1 MIPYSRLFLFRKSI
15 CEVQIIRTSPFRT
28 FFLDNSFLQNNSVQ
42 TLLVCFGLDFSFSE
56 ISIILISIISCKEV
70 VVEEVKNNLS
80 SKTINYSEISLE
92 SIYKIKLYSN
102 IDGWINYIELNE
114 YVNQLNLNDYSS
126 LIDNKQYLIRFF
138 NGIKNTI
145 PTDINKPEIKS
156 RLTVIETDFLRF
168 ESMLSSYESNEEEK
182 VKMVKK
188 INNSFSNL
196 NFQIDKLTEKQEI
209 TPE

>member
-1 MIPYSRLFLFRKSI
+1 MENQKLLKRLIK
-15 CEVQIIRTSPFRT
+15 
-28 FFLDNSFLQNNSVQ
+28 
-42 TLLVCFGLDFSFSE
+42 
-56 ISIILISIISCKEV
+56 ISIILISIISCKEI
-70 VVEEVKNNLS
+70 VVEEIKDNSN
-80 SKTINYSEISLE
+80 SKIINYSEIKLE
-92 SIYKIKLYSN
+92 SVYKIKLYSKM
-102 IDGWINYIELNE
+102 DEWMKYLELNE
-114 YVNQLNLNDYSS
+114 YINQLNLNDYSA
-126 LIDNKQYLIRFF
+126 LIDNKKYLIRFF

-168 ESMLSSYESNEEEK
+168 ESMLSNYESSKETK
-182 VKMVKK
+182 IKMVKK

>member
-1 MIPYSRLFLFRKSI
+1 MENQKLLKRLIKIL
-15 CEVQIIRTSPFRT
+15 
-28 FFLDNSFLQNNSVQ
+28 
-42 TLLVCFGLDFSFSE
+42 
-56 ISIILISIISCKEV
+56 IILISIISCKEV

-80 SKTINYSEISLE
+80 SKTINYSEINLE
-92 SIYKIKLYSN
+92 SVYEIKLNSN
-102 IDGWINYIELNE
+102 INEWINYGELDE

-126 LIDNKQYLIRFF
+126 LIDNKKYLIRFF

-168 ESMLSSYESNEEEK
+168 ESMLSNYESNEEAK
-182 VKMVKK
+182 IKMVKK

>member
-1 MIPYSRLFLFRKSI
+1 MENQK
-15 CEVQIIRTSPFRT
+15 
-28 FFLDNSFLQNNSVQ
+28 
-42 TLLVCFGLDFSFSE
+42 LLRGLIK
-56 ISIILISIISCKEV
+56 ISIILISIFSCKEV

-80 SKTINYSEISLE
+80 SKTINYSEINLE

-102 IDGWINYIELNE
+102 IDEWINYMELNE

-126 LIDNKQYLIRFF
+126 LIDNKKYLIRFF

-168 ESMLSSYESNEEEK
+168 ESMLSNYESNEEAK
-182 VKMVKK
+182 IKMVKK
-188 INNSFSNL
+188 INNSFSKL

-209 TPE
+209 TPEQ

>member
-1 MIPYSRLFLFRKSI
+1 MENQK
-15 CEVQIIRTSPFRT
+15 
-28 FFLDNSFLQNNSVQ
+28 
-42 TLLVCFGLDFSFSE
+42 LLRGLIK
-56 ISIILISIISCKEV
+56 ISIILISIFSCKEV

-80 SKTINYSEISLE
+80 SKTINYSEINLE
-92 SIYKIKLYSN
+92 SIYEIKLYSN
-102 IDGWINYIELNE
+102 IDEWINYMELNE

-126 LIDNKQYLIRFF
+126 LIDNKKYLIRFF

-168 ESMLSSYESNEEEK
+168 ESMLSNYELNEEAK
-182 VKMVKK
+182 IKMVKK

-209 TPE
+209 TAEQ

>member
-1 MIPYSRLFLFRKSI
+1 MENQKLLKRLIK
-15 CEVQIIRTSPFRT
+15 
-28 FFLDNSFLQNNSVQ
+28 
-42 TLLVCFGLDFSFSE
+42 

-70 VVEEVKNNLS
+70 VVEEIKNNLI
-80 SKTINYSEISLE
+80 SKTINYSEINLE

-102 IDGWINYIELNE
+102 IDEWINYMELNE
-114 YVNQLNLNDYSS
+114 YVNQLNLNDYST
-126 LIDNKQYLIRFF
+126 LIDNKKYLIRFF

-145 PTDINKPEIKS
+145 PTEINKPEIKS

-168 ESMLSSYESNEEEK
+168 ESMLSNYESNEEEK
-182 VKMVKK
+182 IKMVKK

-196 NFQIDKLTEKQEI
+196 NFQIDKLTEKQVI

>member
-1 MIPYSRLFLFRKSI
+1 MENQKLLKRLIK
-15 CEVQIIRTSPFRT
+15 
-28 FFLDNSFLQNNSVQ
+28 
-42 TLLVCFGLDFSFSE
+42 

-70 VVEEVKNNLS
+70 VVEEVKSNLS
-80 SKTINYSEISLE
+80 SKTINYSEINLE
-92 SIYKIKLYSN
+92 SVYEIKLNSN
-102 IDGWINYIELNE
+102 INEWINYGELDE

-126 LIDNKQYLIRFF
+126 LIDNKKYLIRFF

-145 PTDINKPEIKS
+145 PTEINKPEIKS

-168 ESMLSSYESNEEEK
+168 ESMLSNYESNEEAK
-182 VKMVKK
+182 IKMVKK

>member
-1 MIPYSRLFLFRKSI
+1 MENQKLLKRLIK
-15 CEVQIIRTSPFRT
+15 
-28 FFLDNSFLQNNSVQ
+28 
-42 TLLVCFGLDFSFSE
+42 
-56 ISIILISIISCKEV
+56 ISIILVSIISCKEL
-70 VVEEVKNNLS
+70 VVEEIKNNLI
-80 SKTINYSEISLE
+80 SKTINYSEINLE

-102 IDGWINYIELNE
+102 IDEWINYMELNE
-114 YVNQLNLNDYSS
+114 YVNQLNLNDYST
-126 LIDNKQYLIRFF
+126 LIDNEKYLIRFF

-145 PTDINKPEIKS
+145 PTEINKPEIKS

-168 ESMLSSYESNEEEK
+168 ESMLSNYESNEEEK
-182 VKMVKK
+182 IKMVKK

>member
-1 MIPYSRLFLFRKSI
+1 MENQKILKRLIK
-15 CEVQIIRTSPFRT
+15 
-28 FFLDNSFLQNNSVQ
+28 
-42 TLLVCFGLDFSFSE
+42 

-70 VVEEVKNNLS
+70 VVEEIKNNLI
-80 SKTINYSEISLE
+80 SKTINYSEINLE

-102 IDGWINYIELNE
+102 IDEWINYVELNE
-114 YVNQLNLNDYSS
+114 YVNQLNLNDYST
-126 LIDNKQYLIRFF
+126 LIDNKKYLIRFF

-168 ESMLSSYESNEEEK
+168 ESMLSNYELNEEAK

-188 INNSFSNL
+188 INNSFSIL

-209 TPE
+209 TPEQ

>member
-1 MIPYSRLFLFRKSI
+1 MENQKLLKRLIK
-15 CEVQIIRTSPFRT
+15 
-28 FFLDNSFLQNNSVQ
+28 
-42 TLLVCFGLDFSFSE
+42 
-56 ISIILISIISCKEV
+56 ISIILISIVSCKEV
-70 VVEEVKNNLS
+70 VNQEIKDNS
-80 SKTINYSEISLE
+80 SSNIINYSEINLE
-92 SIYKIKLYSN
+92 SVYEIKLYSS
-102 IDGWINYIELNE
+102 IDEWINYVELND
-114 YVNQLNLNDYSS
+114 YINQLNLNDYST

-145 PTDINKPEIKS
+145 PTEINKPEIKS

-168 ESMLSSYESNEEEK
+168 ESMLSNYESNEEAK
-182 VKMVKK
+182 IKMVKK

>member
-1 MIPYSRLFLFRKSI
+1 LENQKLLKRLIK
-15 CEVQIIRTSPFRT
+15 
-28 FFLDNSFLQNNSVQ
+28 
-42 TLLVCFGLDFSFSE
+42 

-70 VVEEVKNNLS
+70 VVEEVKSNLS
-80 SKTINYSEISLE
+80 SKTINYSEINLE
-92 SIYKIKLYSN
+92 SVYEIKLNSN
-102 IDGWINYIELNE
+102 INEWINYGELDE

-126 LIDNKQYLIRFF
+126 LIDNKKYLIRFF

-145 PTDINKPEIKS
+145 PTEINKPEIKS

-168 ESMLSSYESNEEEK
+168 ESMLSNYESNEEAK
-182 VKMVKK
+182 IKMVKK